1 MNPRLIVSVLAAAM
15 LATGV
20 ATAAEETKAKSPQP
34 PASATKASPPAK
46 KPKPIDV
53 NTATAAQLKTI
64 PGIGDAEAEK
74 IIKNRPYLTRSH
86 LVTKEVLSYDAYMAI
101 KDKISA
107 IPPKGEPKPQKS
119 QN

>member
-1 MNPRLIVSVLAAAM
+1 MNIPAIAAALTAALLLAPC
-15 LATGV
+15 LATE
-20 ATAAEETKAKSPQP
+20 AAETKSAATQP
-34 PASATKASPPAK
+34 PASSIKAAPPAK
-46 KPKPIDV
+46 KTKPIDV

-101 KDKISA
+101 KDKITA
-107 IPPKGEPKPQKS
+107 IPPKGEPKPQK
-119 QN
+119 

>member
-1 MNPRLIVSVLAAAM
+1 MNIPLIVAALTAALLLAFGGAAA
-15 LATGV
+15 AGETR
-20 ATAAEETKAKSPQP
+20 AASSAA
-34 PASATKASPPAK
+34 PASATKASPTAK

-86 LVTKEVLSYDAYMAI
+86 LVTKEVLSYDDYMAI
-101 KDKISA
+101 KDKIVA
-107 IPPKGEPKPQKS
+107 IPPKGEPKPQK
-119 QN
+119 

>member
-1 MNPRLIVSVLAAAM
+1 MTIRLIVPALTAAVLVVNSAALAAA
-15 LATGV
+15 
-20 ATAAEETKAKSPQP
+20 ETKAAPSQP
-34 PASATKASPPAK
+34 PSTSTKASPQAK
-46 KPKPIDV
+46 KPKPVDV

-101 KDKISA
+101 KDKITA
-107 IPPKGEPKPQKS
+107 IPPKGEPKPQK
-119 QN
+119 

>member
-1 MNPRLIVSVLAAAM
+1 MNIRLIVPTFTAALLVTHGAVLAAE
-15 LATGV
+15 ATK
-20 ATAAEETKAKSPQP
+20 TAPPQP
-34 PASATKASPPAK
+34 PADSTKASPQAK

-64 PGIGDAEAEK
+64 PGIGDAEAER

-101 KDKISA
+101 KDKIVA
-107 IPPKGEPKPQKS
+107 IPPKGEPKPQK
-119 QN
+119 

>member
-1 MNPRLIVSVLAAAM
+1 MTSRLIIPTLTAALLVAHGAALAAAE
-15 LATGV
+15 AK
-20 ATAAEETKAKSPQP
+20 TAPSQP
-34 PASATKASPPAK
+34 PAGSTKASPLAK

-64 PGIGDAEAEK
+64 PGIGDAEAER

-101 KDKISA
+101 KDMIVA
-107 IPPKGEPKPQKS
+107 IPPKGEPKPQK
-119 QN
+119 

>member
-1 MNPRLIVSVLAAAM
+1 MTSRLIIPTLTAALLVAHGAALAAAE
-15 LATGV
+15 AK
-20 ATAAEETKAKSPQP
+20 TAPSQP
-34 PASATKASPPAK
+34 PAGSTKASPQAK

-101 KDKISA
+101 KDKITA
-107 IPPKGEPKPQKS
+107 IPPKGEPKPQK
-119 QN
+119 